1 MWDVLGGWNDFEIEL
16 ELGET
21 SGRWKLGELEEEEE
35 EEEEDVS
42 CDGIINLR
50 GPGGNPGGGG
60 VGDSVDTLHRHNPG
74 HIVHFTTRR
83 IDKSKTKE
91 QA

>member
-1 MWDVLGGWNDFEIEL
+1 MRRVGGGGWIDSEIKL

-21 SGRWKLGELEEEEE
+21 SGRWKLGGLEEE

-50 GPGGNPGGGG
+50 GPGGTQEEAGG
-60 VGDSVDTLHRHNPG
+60 GDSVDTLHRHNPG